1 MQYGYFCFVMFVM
14 VDKANQELYYLTEKK
29 QDFQHLYQH
38 QETLLKLNIT
48 SAKDQLINEISAVS
62 NDEYPLK
69 ADGCLTVLSRHEQRL
84 SQAILYVNVVSQSS
98 L

>member
-1 MQYGYFCFVMFVM
+1 MQYGYLYFVIFVM
-14 VDKANQELYYLTEKK
+14 VDKANQEPYYLREK

-38 QETLLKLNIT
+38 QETLLKLIIT

-62 NDEYPLK
+62 NDEYPLE

-84 SQAILYVNVVSQSS
+84 SQAILYVYVVSQSS